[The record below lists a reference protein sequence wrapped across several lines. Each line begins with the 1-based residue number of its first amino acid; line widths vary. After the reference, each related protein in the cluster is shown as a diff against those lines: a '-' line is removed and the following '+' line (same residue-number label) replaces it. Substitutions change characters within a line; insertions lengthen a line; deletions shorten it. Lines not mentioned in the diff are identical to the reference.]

1 MKTYGGCPFV
11 MRRLIALFLIPSAF
25 LLLAGCSS
33 QFVYDRIDRL
43 AQFYIERYVDL
54 DREQSSL
61 LKVNLETIKEWHRR
75 EELSGYL
82 EFLDRVETDLQA
94 EVTGNTVAAWAVRLQ
109 EAYGQVRDHVVPVL
123 IEVAAT
129 MSDTQVQEFA
139 ANMEKR
145 NRDLEDELLAR
156 DDREYREEAYDEMT
170 GRLSNWLGRLEP
182 EQRQS
187 IRQAVDQLER
197 LDRAWL
203 DERRDW
209 QREVITELKREP
221 GWQARLTALAV
232 NRVEYANPQDL
243 ETNARNT
250 RRIYTAV
257 AEVLNARTERQR
269 QKLAQRLQ
277 QWRRDLA
284 ALQAPGKAI

>member
-11 MRRLIALFLIPSAF
+11 MRRLIALLLIPSAF

-94 EVTGNTVAAWAVRLQ
+94 EVTGDTVAAWAVRLQ

-145 NRDLEDELLAR
+145 NRNLEDELLAR
-156 DDREYREEAYDEMT
+156 DDREYREEAYNEMT

-203 DERRDW
+203 DARRVW

-221 GWQARLTALAV
+221 GWQARLTALVV
-232 NRVEYANPQDL
+232 NRVEYADPQDL

-257 AEVLNARTERQR
+257 AEVLNARTDRQK

>member
-1 MKTYGGCPFV
+1 
-11 MRRLIALFLIPSAF
+11 MRRLIALLLIPSAF

-94 EVTGNTVAAWAVRLQ
+94 EVTGDTVAAWAVRLQ

-145 NRDLEDELLAR
+145 NRNLEDELLAR
-156 DDREYREEAYDEMT
+156 DDREYREEAYNEMT

-203 DERRDW
+203 DARRVW

-221 GWQARLTALAV
+221 GWQARLTALVV
-232 NRVEYANPQDL
+232 NRVEYADPQDL

-257 AEVLNARTERQR
+257 AEVLNARTDRQK